1 MKDAFDVL
9 MITHAGLCKGYA
21 DVLKLIL
28 DIDEDDFGTL
38 SFENG
43 ESLDDFSEAI
53 RATIEERY
61 KDRNLVVLLDLPGG
75 SPANTA
81 LPFMSSSRKLI
92 AGVNLP
98 LVLEIMA
105 MKKSGTTWEELDLD
119 DTCKSAAQSIV
130 LYNNFLNGGNVDH
143 RLLHGQV
150 IFSWTKQ
157 VGTNYIIVADD
168 KVPNDP
174 ISMMALSIAKP
185 VDCELSIIPFSQLR
199 KLVDENASKN
209 IMIIVKGP
217 AEALQLAKELP
228 EVTEINYGGVAKK
241 AGSKEYGKAVYLN
254 EAELKAT
261 QELISMGKKIY
272 IQMVPSSPIEHAS
285 FEN

>member
-21 DVLKLIL
+21 DALKLIL

-75 SPANTA
+75 SP
-81 LPFMSSSRKLI
+81 SRKLI

-130 LYNNFLNGGNVDH
+130 LYNNFLNGGNV
-143 RLLHGQV
+143 
-150 IFSWTKQ
+150 
-157 VGTNYIIVADD
+157 
-168 KVPNDP
+168 
-174 ISMMALSIAKP
+174 
-185 VDCELSIIPFSQLR
+185 
-199 KLVDENASKN
+199 
-209 IMIIVKGP
+209 
-217 AEALQLAKELP
+217 
-228 EVTEINYGGVAKK
+228 
-241 AGSKEYGKAVYLN
+241 
-254 EAELKAT
+254 
-261 QELISMGKKIY
+261 
-272 IQMVPSSPIEHAS
+272 
-285 FEN
+285 

>member
-1 MKDAFDVL
+1 
-9 MITHAGLCKGYA
+9 MI
-21 DVLKLIL
+21 KLV
-28 DIDEDDFGTL
+28 
-38 SFENG
+38 
-43 ESLDDFSEAI
+43 
-53 RATIEERY
+53 R
-61 KDRNLVVLLDLPGG
+61 
-75 SPANTA
+75 
-81 LPFMSSSRKLI
+81 
-92 AGVNLP
+92 
-98 LVLEIMA
+98 
-105 MKKSGTTWEELDLD
+105 
-119 DTCKSAAQSIV
+119 
-130 LYNNFLNGGNVDH
+130 VDH

-185 VDCELSIIPFSQLR
+185 VDCELSIIPF
-199 KLVDENASKN
+199 ENASKN

>member
-21 DVLKLIL
+21 DALKLIL

-61 KDRNLVVLLDLPGG
+61 KDP
-75 SPANTA
+75 NTA

-130 LYNNFLNGGNVDH
+130 LYNNFLNGGNV
-143 RLLHGQV
+143 
-150 IFSWTKQ
+150 
-157 VGTNYIIVADD
+157 
-168 KVPNDP
+168 
-174 ISMMALSIAKP
+174 
-185 VDCELSIIPFSQLR
+185 
-199 KLVDENASKN
+199 
-209 IMIIVKGP
+209 
-217 AEALQLAKELP
+217 
-228 EVTEINYGGVAKK
+228 
-241 AGSKEYGKAVYLN
+241 
-254 EAELKAT
+254 
-261 QELISMGKKIY
+261 
-272 IQMVPSSPIEHAS
+272 
-285 FEN
+285 

>member
-21 DVLKLIL
+21 DALKLIL

-92 AGVNLP
+92 AGN
-98 LVLEIMA
+98 
-105 MKKSGTTWEELDLD
+105 EEERYDM
-119 DTCKSAAQSIV
+119 
-130 LYNNFLNGGNVDH
+130 GG
-143 RLLHGQV
+143 
-150 IFSWTKQ
+150 
-157 VGTNYIIVADD
+157 A
-168 KVPNDP
+168 
-174 ISMMALSIAKP
+174 
-185 VDCELSIIPFSQLR
+185 
-199 KLVDENASKN
+199 
-209 IMIIVKGP
+209 GP
-217 AEALQLAKELP
+217 R
-228 EVTEINYGGVAKK
+228 
-241 AGSKEYGKAVYLN
+241 
-254 EAELKAT
+254 
-261 QELISMGKKIY
+261 
-272 IQMVPSSPIEHAS
+272 
-285 FEN
+285 

>member
-21 DVLKLIL
+21 DALKLIL

-119 DTCKSAAQSIV
+119 DTCKSAAQLFKWRKCMIKLV
-130 LYNNFLNGGNVDH
+130 RVDH

>member
-21 DVLKLIL
+21 DALKLIL

-43 ESLDDFSEAI
+43 ESLE
-53 RATIEERY
+53 
-61 KDRNLVVLLDLPGG
+61 DLPGG

-130 LYNNFLNGGNVDH
+130 LYNNFLNGGNV
-143 RLLHGQV
+143 
-150 IFSWTKQ
+150 
-157 VGTNYIIVADD
+157 
-168 KVPNDP
+168 
-174 ISMMALSIAKP
+174 
-185 VDCELSIIPFSQLR
+185 
-199 KLVDENASKN
+199 
-209 IMIIVKGP
+209 
-217 AEALQLAKELP
+217 
-228 EVTEINYGGVAKK
+228 
-241 AGSKEYGKAVYLN
+241 
-254 EAELKAT
+254 
-261 QELISMGKKIY
+261 
-272 IQMVPSSPIEHAS
+272 
-285 FEN
+285 

>member
-1 MKDAFDVL
+1 MMKDAFDVL

-21 DVLKLIL
+21 DALKLIL

-105 MKKSGTTWEELDLD
+105 MKKSSCQLERMNIV
-119 DTCKSAAQSIV
+119 SAGA
-130 LYNNFLNGGNVDH
+130 
-143 RLLHGQV
+143 
-150 IFSWTKQ
+150 
-157 VGTNYIIVADD
+157 
-168 KVPNDP
+168 VP
-174 ISMMALSIAKP
+174 S
-185 VDCELSIIPFSQLR
+185 
-199 KLVDENASKN
+199 
-209 IMIIVKGP
+209 
-217 AEALQLAKELP
+217 
-228 EVTEINYGGVAKK
+228 EINH
-241 AGSKEYGKAVYLN
+241 SKTETL
-254 EAELKAT
+254 AT
-261 QELISMGKKIY
+261 SHHFEWLISHKAIG
-272 IQMVPSSPIEHAS
+272 AS
-285 FEN
+285 AMNMA

>member
-21 DVLKLIL
+21 DALKLIL

-43 ESLDDFSEAI
+43 EAI

-130 LYNNFLNGGNVDH
+130 LYNNFLNGGNV
-143 RLLHGQV
+143 
-150 IFSWTKQ
+150 
-157 VGTNYIIVADD
+157 
-168 KVPNDP
+168 
-174 ISMMALSIAKP
+174 
-185 VDCELSIIPFSQLR
+185 
-199 KLVDENASKN
+199 
-209 IMIIVKGP
+209 
-217 AEALQLAKELP
+217 
-228 EVTEINYGGVAKK
+228 
-241 AGSKEYGKAVYLN
+241 
-254 EAELKAT
+254 
-261 QELISMGKKIY
+261 
-272 IQMVPSSPIEHAS
+272 
-285 FEN
+285 

>member
-92 AGVNLP
+92 AG
-98 LVLEIMA
+98 
-105 MKKSGTTWEELDLD
+105 KSPAGTGNHGNEEERYDM
-119 DTCKSAAQSIV
+119 
-130 LYNNFLNGGNVDH
+130 GG
-143 RLLHGQV
+143 
-150 IFSWTKQ
+150 
-157 VGTNYIIVADD
+157 A
-168 KVPNDP
+168 
-174 ISMMALSIAKP
+174 
-185 VDCELSIIPFSQLR
+185 
-199 KLVDENASKN
+199 
-209 IMIIVKGP
+209 GP
-217 AEALQLAKELP
+217 R
-228 EVTEINYGGVAKK
+228 
-241 AGSKEYGKAVYLN
+241 
-254 EAELKAT
+254 
-261 QELISMGKKIY
+261 
-272 IQMVPSSPIEHAS
+272 
-285 FEN
+285 

>member
-21 DVLKLIL
+21 DALKLIL

-53 RATIEERY
+53 RAT
-61 KDRNLVVLLDLPGG
+61 
-75 SPANTA
+75 
-81 LPFMSSSRKLI
+81 I

-130 LYNNFLNGGNVDH
+130 LYNNFLNGGNV
-143 RLLHGQV
+143 
-150 IFSWTKQ
+150 
-157 VGTNYIIVADD
+157 
-168 KVPNDP
+168 
-174 ISMMALSIAKP
+174 
-185 VDCELSIIPFSQLR
+185 
-199 KLVDENASKN
+199 
-209 IMIIVKGP
+209 
-217 AEALQLAKELP
+217 
-228 EVTEINYGGVAKK
+228 
-241 AGSKEYGKAVYLN
+241 
-254 EAELKAT
+254 
-261 QELISMGKKIY
+261 
-272 IQMVPSSPIEHAS
+272 
-285 FEN
+285 

>member
-21 DVLKLIL
+21 DALKLIL

-38 SFENG
+38 SF
-43 ESLDDFSEAI
+43 EAI

-130 LYNNFLNGGNVDH
+130 LYNNFLNGGNV
-143 RLLHGQV
+143 
-150 IFSWTKQ
+150 
-157 VGTNYIIVADD
+157 
-168 KVPNDP
+168 
-174 ISMMALSIAKP
+174 
-185 VDCELSIIPFSQLR
+185 
-199 KLVDENASKN
+199 
-209 IMIIVKGP
+209 
-217 AEALQLAKELP
+217 
-228 EVTEINYGGVAKK
+228 
-241 AGSKEYGKAVYLN
+241 
-254 EAELKAT
+254 
-261 QELISMGKKIY
+261 
-272 IQMVPSSPIEHAS
+272 
-285 FEN
+285 

>member
-21 DVLKLIL
+21 DALKLIL

-130 LYNNFLNGGNVDH
+130 LYNNF
-143 RLLHGQV
+143 LHGQV

>member
-75 SPANTA
+75 SPA
-81 LPFMSSSRKLI
+81 
-92 AGVNLP
+92 
-98 LVLEIMA
+98 

-130 LYNNFLNGGNVDH
+130 LYNNFLNGGNV
-143 RLLHGQV
+143 
-150 IFSWTKQ
+150 
-157 VGTNYIIVADD
+157 
-168 KVPNDP
+168 
-174 ISMMALSIAKP
+174 
-185 VDCELSIIPFSQLR
+185 
-199 KLVDENASKN
+199 
-209 IMIIVKGP
+209 
-217 AEALQLAKELP
+217 
-228 EVTEINYGGVAKK
+228 
-241 AGSKEYGKAVYLN
+241 
-254 EAELKAT
+254 
-261 QELISMGKKIY
+261 
-272 IQMVPSSPIEHAS
+272 
-285 FEN
+285 

>member
-130 LYNNFLNGGNVDH
+130 LSVSYTHLT
-143 RLLHGQV
+143 LPT
-150 IFSWTKQ
+150 I
-157 VGTNYIIVADD
+157 
-168 KVPNDP
+168 
-174 ISMMALSIAKP
+174 
-185 VDCELSIIPFSQLR
+185 LR
-199 KLVDENASKN
+199 V
-209 IMIIVKGP
+209 
-217 AEALQLAKELP
+217 
-228 EVTEINYGGVAKK
+228 
-241 AGSKEYGKAVYLN
+241 
-254 EAELKAT
+254 
-261 QELISMGKKIY
+261 
-272 IQMVPSSPIEHAS
+272 
-285 FEN
+285 